1 MHRDPRQLFWFS
13 FLPEDLGEV
22 YLSLSGR
29 ESTKQNSF
37 PPEIVLCPS
46 VQFDLINNPGE
57 MIWVNDHREVS
68 PLAQLLIED
77 T

>member
-13 FLPEDLGEV
+13 LLPEDLGEV
-22 YLSLSGR
+22 YLSLPGR
-29 ESTKQNSF
+29 ESAKQNSF
-37 PPEIVLCPS
+37 PPETVLCPS

-57 MIWVNDHREVS
+57 MIWVNDHKEVS
-68 PLAQLLIED
+68 PFAQLLIED